1 MTCNIIAKIFGLNSV
16 YFHEP
21 RHETD
26 APLTCGFH
34 HPEICRLESLVR
46 FNKGKL
52 SILLYS
58 VNSVRAQ

>member
-1 MTCNIIAKIFGLNSV
+1 MNPVMK
-16 YFHEP
+16 P
-21 RHETD
+21 D